1 MADSCDFGKLLNT
14 PCNKLLYARQTGRK
28 KIKELDDDMQCILL
42 WRARLLKEKDNV
54 FKFCFHHEQFFG
66 KVFERKTDKCCSIL
80 KSHHCNSK
88 AQDKL
93 ASDYDFLLYVSPK
106 KKLNLTCESIGVSP
120 VNSLAVPPHSRA
132 SNRKGKLKKVLN
144 VCKENTSII

>member
-1 MADSCDFGKLLNT
+1 MLT
-14 PCNKLLYARQTGRK
+14 
-28 KIKELDDDMQCILL
+28 I
-42 WRARLLKEKDNV
+42 
-54 FKFCFHHEQFFG
+54 CFNHEQFFG
-66 KVFERKTDKCCSIL
+66 KVFEKKTDKCCSIL

-120 VNSLAVPPHSRA
+120 VNILAVPPHSRA

-144 VCKENTSII
+144 VCKENTSTI